1 MRPREVD
8 IFEALRMF
16 YESEGDL
23 FRIQAALRYLEIIHD
38 LQRLNAGSQTTPSGL
53 DGGGGRIG

>member
-8 IFEALRMF
+8 IFDALRMF
-16 YESEGDL
+16 YESDGDL
-23 FRIQAALRYLEIIHD
+23 FRLQSALRHLAIIEEI
-38 LQRLNAGSQTTPSGL
+38 QRLNSGYLATPSGL